1 MRVIHIS
8 GARSWGGNEQQLG
21 DIVPGLNKIGV
32 ENLVFG
38 VPNSLLHNYCI
49 ENDIEFIECK
59 DNKLN
64 KFVNYIYLK
73 QVVKKYKPDI
83 IHLHTSDSV
92 TVFTLSDILFSLK
105 VPAIF
110 SKKGMG
116 KSMSILSKYKYN
128 YNNIKAIICVSNVVK
143 QFMMDGV
150 IKMKNKDKLC
160 VIYDCVNTD
169 RVDKFLKTDNIKDV
183 YKIASSK
190 KIIGSI
196 ANHVDAKDIPTL
208 LFAIQHLVYNQKYTD
223 FKLIQIGKF
232 SSITPSL
239 EEQVK
244 ALRIEEYVLFTDFVS
259 NASGYLPQFDVF
271 VVSSQREGGP
281 SSVLEAFYSKLPVVS
296 TRVGILPEVVIDSE
310 NGFLAAIKDYKSLAE
325 KIKKLLE
332 NPTLQKQFAENCS
345 ILFNENFEVTK
356 SAQKTVAIYRKVL
369 KSCEFY

>member
-1 MRVIHIS
+1 
-8 GARSWGGNEQQLG
+8 
-21 DIVPGLNKIGV
+21 
-32 ENLVFG
+32 
-38 VPNSLLHNYCI
+38 
-49 ENDIEFIECK
+49 
-59 DNKLN
+59 
-64 KFVNYIYLK
+64 
-73 QVVKKYKPDI
+73 
-83 IHLHTSDSV
+83 
-92 TVFTLSDILFSLK
+92 
-105 VPAIF
+105 
-110 SKKGMG
+110 
-116 KSMSILSKYKYN
+116 MSILSKYKYN

-296 TRVGILPEVVIDSE
+296 T
-310 NGFLAAIKDYKSLAE
+310 
-325 KIKKLLE
+325 
-332 NPTLQKQFAENCS
+332 
-345 ILFNENFEVTK
+345 
-356 SAQKTVAIYRKVL
+356 
-369 KSCEFY
+369 